1 MFIGFFWISDS
12 SDTIIG
18 KSFYMNLYQ
27 IVYENGV
34 TGVTI
39 FTKGSVALM
48 FIGISVLLLLSLLSL
63 FVF

>member
-1 MFIGFFWISDS
+1 MFIGFFRISDS
-12 SDTIIG
+12 SDTIFG

-27 IVYENGV
+27 IVYEIGV

-39 FTKGSVALM
+39 FMNGSVALV

-63 FVF
+63 FVV

>member
-1 MFIGFFWISDS
+1 MFIGFFQISDS

-27 IVYENGV
+27 IVYEIGV

-39 FTKGSVALM
+39 FMNWSVALV